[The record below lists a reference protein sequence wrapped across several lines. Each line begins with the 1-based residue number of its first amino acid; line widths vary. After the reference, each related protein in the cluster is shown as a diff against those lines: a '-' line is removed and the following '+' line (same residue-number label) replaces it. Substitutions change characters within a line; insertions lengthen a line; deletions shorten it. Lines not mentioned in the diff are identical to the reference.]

1 MVRTKA
7 AGKTEMRGR
16 RGRLSSVAT
25 AIRLLKAF
33 SEDEVEIGISALARR
48 LGLAKSTVHRLAVT
62 LVSEGMLEQ
71 DRENGKYQLG
81 IALFRLGALV
91 RRRMNVSSEARPYLF
106 DLREKINESVH
117 LAILDETEIMYVY
130 NLESTH
136 AIRSRSDLGVR
147 KPAHS
152 TAEGQAIL
160 AFQPQEVI
168 DHVVASGLNA
178 HTPKTVTSPERFL
191 KALAAVR
198 QRGCAIEDE
207 ESEIGMVCVAA
218 PIRDDS
224 GAVVAALGLA
234 VRQFAEVDGLVADRH
249 QAGVGRLQHV
259 QRPEH
264 RGLAG
269 AGGTEQNSR
278 RTLLRREVDALQ
290 HPVVAERLGQPPD
303 LDLRLHTANLSR
315 RCSRRC
321 CTCESRK
328 QMTQK

>member
-1 MVRTKA
+1 MFYSENRYPLFRNMRCAFLPAAPTVQPVIDTSATLRLDARNIGPQSGTGIISMTRTKV
-7 AGKTEMRGR
+7 AGKTDARAR

-33 SEDEVEIGISALARR
+33 SEDEVEIGISAMARR

-62 LVSEGMLEQ
+62 LVSEGLLEQ

-130 NLESTH
+130 NLEGTH
-136 AIRSRSDLGVR
+136 AIRMRSDIGVR
-147 KPAHS
+147 KPAYC

-160 AFQPQEVI
+160 AFQPDDIIERVI
-168 DHVVASGLNA
+168 AAGLTA
-178 HTPKTVTSPERFL
+178 RTPKTITSAEKFIRE
-191 KALAAVR
+191 LATTR

-207 ESEIGMVCVAA
+207 ESELGMISIAA

-224 GAVVAALGLA
+224 GDVVAAVGIAGPVTRLSKKSIA
-234 VRQFAEVDGLVADRH
+234 TVMPHVIATAD
-249 QAGVGRLQHV
+249 QVSV
-259 QRPEH
+259 
-264 RGLAG
+264 
-269 AGGTEQNSR
+269 
-278 RTLLRREVDALQ
+278 
-290 HPVVAERLGQPPD
+290 RLGY
-303 LDLRLHTANLSR
+303 R
-315 RCSRRC
+315 R
-321 CTCESRK
+321 
-328 QMTQK
+328 

>member
-1 MVRTKA
+1 MLRNNGPQSGTGDFMVRTKA
-7 AGKTEMRGR
+7 TGNTEARGR

-62 LVSEGMLEQ
+62 LVSEGLLEQ

-91 RRRMNVSSEARPYLF
+91 RRRMNVSNEARPYLF

-130 NLESTH
+130 NLEGTH
-136 AIRSRSDLGVR
+136 AIRMRSDIGVR
-147 KPAHS
+147 KPAYC

-160 AFQPQEVI
+160 AFQSDDIIERVI
-168 DHVVASGLNA
+168 AAGLTA
-178 HTPKTVTSPERFL
+178 RTPKTITSAEKFI
-191 KALAAVR
+191 KELATTR

-207 ESEIGMVCVAA
+207 ESEIGMISIAA

-224 GAVVAALGLA
+224 GDVVAAVGIAGPVTRLSKKSIA
-234 VRQFAEVDGLVADRH
+234 TVMPHVIATAD
-249 QAGVGRLQHV
+249 QVSV
-259 QRPEH
+259 
-264 RGLAG
+264 
-269 AGGTEQNSR
+269 
-278 RTLLRREVDALQ
+278 
-290 HPVVAERLGQPPD
+290 RLGY
-303 LDLRLHTANLSR
+303 R
-315 RCSRRC
+315 R
-321 CTCESRK
+321 
-328 QMTQK
+328 